1 MIRRLIEVGCLSSL
15 AFAASCAASSNG
27 DTGGDPTSHG
37 DAGADS
43 RFDASFDV
51 TAEDSTRSDTSSS
64 PADDTST
71 DPPVDAGPTWGST
84 CPPGS
89 APKVSGQVFA
99 PNGHDPAPTSYAY
112 APISVTP
119 YVPGVACD
127 ACDKAIDPFWVQTLT
142 GVDGTFTLD
151 LADVPATPTVKIAV
165 RKGRFR
171 KVVTVTPACGTTTK
185 MPAADTTLPGSTTA
199 GDLPKIAVST
209 GNSDHLD
216 TILTALGITSFSCYE
231 GRVASGALCPA
242 GVAAGKKV
250 LDLLRDAT
258 TLDTFNVLLVSCA
271 PNIWSSYSPTDQAT
285 IKTNLAAWVNKG
297 GRFFAT
303 DNSYDY
309 VAQTWPDAITWQG
322 PTGTPWPVGTLAG
335 GGANVGVVPASGSYA
350 ATVDDP
356 DITSWLKLPEIAVT
370 SAPSVSISGW
380 LKPWSVQKSLAA
392 TTTRITHGSVQFQ
405 YPSGAATTTSDL
417 PLTAKFVVNSC
428 GKVVYSSYHTLS
440 SVSASGLTPQERI
453 LEYLLLDV
461 ASCVNGIK

>member
-1 MIRRLIEVGCLSSL
+1 MTRRLITVAWLSSSL
-15 AFAASCAASSNG
+15 LVASCAASSSG
-27 DTGGDPTSHG
+27 DGSGGPTSRG
-37 DAGADS
+37 DASSDGFVDVS
-43 RFDASFDV
+43 FDASPGDSARTD
-51 TAEDSTRSDTSSS
+51 TASS
-64 PADDTST
+64 PGDDTST
-71 DPPVDAGPTWGST
+71 DPTVDAGPTWGST
-84 CPPGS
+84 CPPGG

-99 PNGHDPAPTSYAY
+99 PNGHDPAPASYAY

-151 LADVPATPTVKIAV
+151 LTDVPATPTVKIAV

-171 KVVTVTPACGTTTK
+171 KVVTVTPSCATTTK
-185 MPAADTTLPGSTTA
+185 MPATDTTLPGSTSA

-242 GVAAGKKV
+242 GVASGKKV

-271 PNIWSSYSPTDQAT
+271 PNIWSSYSSADQAT
-285 IKTNLAAWVNKG
+285 IKANLAAWVNKG

-309 VAQTWPDAITWQG
+309 VAQTWPDAITWEGAAG
-322 PTGTPWPVGTLAG
+322 PPWPVGTLAG
-335 GGANVGVVPASGSYA
+335 AGANVGVVPSSGSYA

-356 DITSWLKLPEIAVT
+356 DITAWLKLPEIAVT

-380 LKPWSVQKSLAA
+380 LKPWSVQKSLAT

-405 YPSGAATTTSDL
+405 YPSGSATTTSDL
-417 PLTAKFVVNSC
+417 PLTAKFLVNSC